1 MITNKQNKKIV
12 VEKKKKELIE
22 LPLIDDF
29 LLHIKANNYSEETL
43 YNYERDLKT
52 FNNFLKED
60 VGIPF
65 QEMTKRAIDQY
76 KAYLMSS
83 DRKTSEHQLAQKK
96 LSSLSINRS
105 LVSLRKYI
113 SYLIDMD
120 YKVPIVPGSIKL
132 LRSEKTHPQ
141 LSELKELV
149 RLIESPTTFEKN
161 KMVALRNRAC
171 LETLFASGMR
181 ISELIGLKR
190 TQIDK
195 TGRIF
200 VTGKGKKQRFIYL
213 TDRAKKHIDAYTDKR
228 VDDSPFL
235 FVANNR
241 GKNAG
246 KKDKHISPN
255 YIQMKMKKYRELL
268 GMNIPT
274 SPHSLR
280 HGYATYLAEQ
290 GANPAAIQ
298 ILLGHESLD
307 TTTRYVHASDKYA
320 ESTHKKFHPL
330 KD

>member
-1 MITNKQNKKIV
+1 MFPYQDNFFEYLENR
-12 VEKKKKELIE
+12 
-22 LPLIDDF
+22 
-29 LLHIKANNYSEETL
+29 NYSQETI
-43 YNYERDLKT
+43 YNYKRDLKV
-52 FNNFLKED
+52 FSIFLEVSGLSFLDISKQTIE
-60 VGIPF
+60 F
-65 QEMTKRAIDQY
+65 Y
-76 KAYLMSS
+76 KKYL
-83 DRKTSEHQLAQKK
+83 TSEERN
-96 LSSLSINRS
+96 LSISSINRT
-105 LVSLRKYI
+105 LTGLRCYLN
-113 SYLIDMD
+113 YLIEINQEPPISPLSIQLF
-120 YKVPIVPGSIKL
+120 KPLKKEPIVTEFSQMIK
-132 LRSEKTHPQ
+132 
-141 LSELKELV
+141 
-149 RLIESPTTFEKN
+149 LIESPTTFEKN
-161 KMVALRNRAC
+161 KVVALRNRAC

-195 TGRIF
+195 SGRIF

-213 TDRAKKHIDAYTDKR
+213 TDRAKKHIDDYLAKR

-280 HGYATYLAEQ
+280 HGYATYLAEE
-290 GANPAAIQ
+290 GANPVAIQ

-320 ESTHKKFHPL
+320 ETTHKKFHPL